1 MLTSFMSL
9 SPSLSSVSSMNN
21 DVASSRQSV
30 WNPTSSTLPPI
41 LRISPLMIIVDR
53 TVFSFD
59 SSFASL
65 DLFTARVEPIE
76 GFSVFLISIKTY
88 HHSNIAFNIIK
99 NNRQIYLI
107 PQYFFGFHLNFK
119 PRTGPPCLH

>member
-1 MLTSFMSL
+1 
-9 SPSLSSVSSMNN
+9 
-21 DVASSRQSV
+21 
-30 WNPTSSTLPPI
+30 

-53 TVFSFD
+53 TAFSFN
-59 SSFASL
+59 SL

-88 HHSNIAFNIIK
+88 HPSNIAFNIIK
-99 NNRQIYLI
+99 NNRQMYGIT
-107 PQYFFGFHLNFK
+107 QYFFGFHLNFK

>member
-1 MLTSFMSL
+1 
-9 SPSLSSVSSMNN
+9 
-21 DVASSRQSV
+21 
-30 WNPTSSTLPPI
+30 

-88 HHSNIAFNIIK
+88 HPSNIAYNMI
-99 NNRQIYLI
+99 NNKRQMYGIT
-107 PQYFFGFHLNFK
+107 QYFFGFHLNFK